1 LNNVAALKAIAE
13 ANALPVPKRA
23 AKRALIARSSRI
35 MGDEHTQAWRLGRGS
50 FRFVTFGISERVSA
64 GFFGVGTSFIHHSI
78 FLT

>member
-1 LNNVAALKAIAE
+1 
-13 ANALPVPKRA
+13 
-23 AKRALIARSSRI
+23 
-35 MGDEHTQAWRLGRGS
+35 MGDEHTQTWRIGRDG